1 MEKFINASSDEVNG
15 GKGEKDLNKINTFI
29 SKFNKAIVEGRF
41 TLNNGLD
48 SIPSLND
55 TEFGIAEKMAK
66 EEGWILT
73 RFDDNY
79 NTTSY
84 KMEKS
89 K

>member
-1 MEKFINASSDEVNG
+1 MEKFINASSVE
-15 GKGEKDLNKINTFI
+15 GKGEKDLNKINMFI
-29 SKFNKAIVEGRF
+29 SKFNNAIVKGTF

-48 SIPSLND
+48 GIPSLND
-55 TEFGIAEKMAK
+55 YEFDIAKKMAK

-73 RFDDNY
+73 KFNDNY

-89 K
+89 LI

>member
-1 MEKFINASSDEVNG
+1 MEKFINASSVEANA
-15 GKGEKDLNKINTFI
+15 KGEKDLNKMNIFI
-29 SKFNKAIVEGRF
+29 SKFNNAIQEGTF
-41 TLNNGLD
+41 TLNDGLD

-55 TEFGIAEKMAK
+55 TEFSIVEKMAK
-66 EEGWILT
+66 EEGWTLT

-84 KMEKS
+84 KIEKS